1 MLPVPGRVA
10 GLLAEQFAGHIM
22 LGQQL
27 ALLAFQVEK
36 DESLAFGQRL
46 AYSQHAGFQRGIVAV
61 VSAVAG
67 NEVLDQAGQG
77 FGLQLVVGDQ
87 HGRVVSEVG
96 MSMLRE
102 TFEVLG
108 PLCSPMGV

>member
-1 MLPVPGRVA
+1 
-10 GLLAEQFAGHIM
+10 M

-27 ALLAFQVEK
+27 ALLAFQVEQ
-36 DESLAFGQRL
+36 DESLAFGQCL
-46 AYSQHAGFQRGIVAV
+46 AYPQHAGFQRGVVAV

-67 NEVLDQAGQG
+67 DEVLDQAGQG

-87 HGRVVSEVG
+87 RGRAVSEIG
-96 MSMLRE
+96 MGMLRE

-108 PLCSPMGV
+108 PLCSPKGV